1 MGAYKKEKKK
11 KRRIIFLTFANQTR
25 ERSIFFSFLFFLPIS
40 KHICETF
47 FFPPYYFFSFSL
59 FLLQPNSELGGKEHS
74 ISNNSVWQ
82 NGGEEKGEAER
93 GIKGNRRERKIVG
106 YKGNSGRKWIIY
118 IVSSFL
124 INKLKV
130 KNSLQT
136 D

>member
-11 KRRIIFLTFANQTR
+11 KEESFFLLLQTKQGK
-25 ERSIFFSFLFFLPIS
+25 EVYFSLFFSSFLFPNIYVKL
-40 KHICETF
+40 
-47 FFPPYYFFSFSL
+47 FFSPVLFLFIFL

-106 YKGNSGRKWIIY
+106 YKGNSGRK
-118 IVSSFL
+118 
-124 INKLKV
+124 
-130 KNSLQT
+130 
-136 D
+136 